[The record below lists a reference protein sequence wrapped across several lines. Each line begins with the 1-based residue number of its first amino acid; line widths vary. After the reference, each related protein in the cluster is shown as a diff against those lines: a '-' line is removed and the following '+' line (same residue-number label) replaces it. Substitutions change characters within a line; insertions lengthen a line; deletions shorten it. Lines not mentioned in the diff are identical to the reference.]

1 MCETGIK
8 ICGMR
13 RIEDIEAANACRPD
27 YIGFILSPGFRR
39 SVTPEAAEQLAR
51 RLAPGILKV
60 GVFVNESVERVAS
73 AAGFLDLIQLHG
85 SEDNAYIRDLRGRL
99 MTTNDPRGRMMQLH
113 GSEDNAYIRDLRGR
127 LMTTNDPRGRMMTN
141 DPRGRLMTN
150 DPRGRL
156 LIQAFRIRCVDDLK
170 TAMESEADYLLL
182 DNGTGTGEA
191 FDWSLISD
199 AEELMCG
206 EAARPWILAG
216 GLGPDN
222 VAEAVRRFRP
232 YAVDLSSGA
241 ETDGWKDPEKMARCV
256 QAVREA
262 GREGGR

>member
-13 RIEDIEAANACRPD
+13 RKEDIEAANACRPD
-27 YIGFILSPGFRR
+27 FVGFILSPGFKR

-60 GVFVNESVERVAS
+60 GVFVNESVEKVAA
-73 AAGFLDLIQLHG
+73 AAGFLDMIQLHG
-85 SEDNAYIRDLRGRL
+85 KEDNAYIRDLRGR
-99 MTTNDPRGRMMQLH
+99 MTT
-113 GSEDNAYIRDLRGR
+113 
-127 LMTTNDPRGRMMTN
+127 TT

-156 LIQAFRIRCVDDLK
+156 LIQAFRIRCANDLK
-170 TAMESEADYLLL
+170 RAMESEADYLLL

-191 FDWSLISD
+191 FDWSLIRD
-199 AEELMCG
+199 AEALKRG

-232 YAVDLSSGA
+232 FAVDLSSGA

-262 GREGGR
+262 GREMIWQGG

>member
-13 RIEDIEAANACRPD
+13 RKEDIEAANACRPD

-39 SVTPEAAEQLAR
+39 SVTPEAAELLAR

-60 GVFVNESVERVAS
+60 GVFVNESVEKVAA

-99 MTTNDPRGRMMQLH
+99 ATTNDPRGR
-113 GSEDNAYIRDLRGR
+113 AA
-127 LMTTNDPRGRMMTN
+127 T
-141 DPRGRLMTN
+141 TN

-156 LIQAFRIRCVDDLK
+156 LIQAFRIRSADDLK
-170 TAMESEADYLLL
+170 RAKESEADYLLL

-199 AEELMCG
+199 AEVLMCG
-206 EAARPWILAG
+206 EAAKPWILAG

-222 VAEAVRRFRP
+222 VAEAVRRFKP
-232 YAVDLSSGA
+232 FAVDLSSGA

-262 GREGGR
+262 GRENSR

>member
-1 MCETGIK
+1 MFETKIK

-27 YIGFILSPGFRR
+27 FIGFILSPGFRR

-51 RLAPGILKV
+51 KLAPGILKV
-60 GVFVNESVERVAS
+60 GVFVDESIETVAD

-85 SEDNAYIRDLRGRL
+85 KEDNSYIRDLRGRL
-99 MTTNDPRGRMMQLH
+99 AKTNDPRGRW
-113 GSEDNAYIRDLRGR
+113 
-127 LMTTNDPRGRMMTN
+127 TNG
-141 DPRGRLMTN
+141 TN

-156 LIQAFRIRCVDDLK
+156 LIQAFRIKCAGDLK
-170 TAMESEADYLLL
+170 RAMKSEADYLLL

-191 FDWSLISD
+191 FDWSLIND
-199 AEELMCG
+199 ADVQQSG
-206 EAARPWILAG
+206 EDNRPWILAG

-222 VAEAVRRFRP
+222 LAEAVRRYRP

-241 ETDGWKDPEKMARCV
+241 ETEGWKDPKKMARCV
-256 QAVREA
+256 QAVRETCS
-262 GREGGR
+262 ELI

>member
-60 GVFVNESVERVAS
+60 GVFVNESVEKVVE

-85 SEDNAYIRDLRGRL
+85 SEDNAYIRDLRGRIA
-99 MTTNDPRGRMMQLH
+99 TNDPRGR
-113 GSEDNAYIRDLRGR
+113 AARGR
-127 LMTTNDPRGRMMTN
+127 AAT
-141 DPRGRLMTN
+141 TN

-170 TAMESEADYLLL
+170 RAMESEADYLLL

-199 AEELMCG
+199 AEVLMCG
-206 EAARPWILAG
+206 EAAKPWILAG

-222 VAEAVRRFRP
+222 VAEAVRRFKP
-232 YAVDLSSGA
+232 FAVDLSSGA

-262 GREGGR
+262 GRENSR

>member
-39 SVTPEAAEQLAR
+39 SVTPEDAELLAR

-85 SEDNAYIRDLRGRL
+85 KEDNAYIRDLRGRL
-99 MTTNDPRGRMMQLH
+99 MTTNDPRGHM
-113 GSEDNAYIRDLRGR
+113 A
-127 LMTTNDPRGRMMTN
+127 TTN
-141 DPRGRLMTN
+141 DPRGRLMTTN

-156 LIQAFRIRCVDDLK
+156 LIQAFRIRCANDLK
-170 TAMESEADYLLL
+170 RAMESEADYLLL

-191 FDWSLISD
+191 FDWSLIRD
-199 AEELMCG
+199 AEALKRG
-206 EAARPWILAG
+206 AAAKPWILAG

-232 YAVDLSSGA
+232 FAVDLSSGA

-262 GREGGR
+262 GREGASTRR

>member
-13 RIEDIEAANACRPD
+13 RKEDIEAANACRPD

-39 SVTPEAAEQLAR
+39 SVTPEEAEQLAR

-60 GVFVNESVERVAS
+60 GVFVNESVEKVVE

-85 SEDNAYIRDLRGRL
+85 SEDNAYIRDLRGRMATSDPRGL
-99 MTTNDPRGRMMQLH
+99 LEATNDPRGRM
-113 GSEDNAYIRDLRGR
+113 
-127 LMTTNDPRGRMMTN
+127 TKPV
-141 DPRGRLMTN
+141 
-150 DPRGRL
+150 
-156 LIQAFRIRCVDDLK
+156 IQAFRIRSADDLK
-170 TAMESEADYLLL
+170 RAMESEADYLLL

-191 FDWSLISD
+191 FDWSLIRD
-199 AEELMCG
+199 AEALKRG
-206 EAARPWILAG
+206 AAARPWILAG

-232 YAVDLSSGA
+232 FAVDLSSGA
-241 ETDGWKDPEKMARCV
+241 ETDGWKDPEKMVRCV

-262 GREGGR
+262 GR

>member
-1 MCETGIK
+1 MSETRIK

-13 RIEDIEAANACRPD
+13 RIEDIEVANACRPD

-51 RLAPGILKV
+51 RLAPGIMKV
-60 GVFVNESVERVAS
+60 GVFVNESVEKVAS
-73 AAGFLDLIQLHG
+73 AAGFLDMIQLHG
-85 SEDNAYIRDLRGRL
+85 KEDNAYIRDLRGR
-99 MTTNDPRGRMMQLH
+99 MTTTNDPRGRETKLV
-113 GSEDNAYIRDLRGR
+113 
-127 LMTTNDPRGRMMTN
+127 
-141 DPRGRLMTN
+141 
-150 DPRGRL
+150 
-156 LIQAFRIRCVDDLK
+156 IQAFRIRSADDLK
-170 TAMESEADYLLL
+170 KAMESEADYLLL

-191 FDWSLISD
+191 FDWSLIRD
-199 AEELMCG
+199 ADALKGG

-262 GREGGR
+262 GRETGR

>member
-60 GVFVNESVERVAS
+60 GVFVNESVEKVAA

-99 MTTNDPRGRMMQLH
+99 R
-113 GSEDNAYIRDLRGR
+113 
-127 LMTTNDPRGRMMTN
+127 TN
-141 DPRGRLMTN
+141 DPRGRLTTTN

-156 LIQAFRIRCVDDLK
+156 LIQAFRIRCANDLK
-170 TAMESEADYLLL
+170 RAMESEADYLLL

-191 FDWSLISD
+191 FDWSLIRD
-199 AEELMCG
+199 AEALKRG

-262 GREGGR
+262 GRETGR

>member
-13 RIEDIEAANACRPD
+13 RKEDIEAANACRPD

-39 SVTPEAAEQLAR
+39 SVTPEEAEQLAR

-60 GVFVNESVERVAS
+60 GVFVNESVEKVVE

-99 MTTNDPRGRMMQLH
+99 ATTNDPRGR
-113 GSEDNAYIRDLRGR
+113 AARGR
-127 LMTTNDPRGRMMTN
+127 AAT
-141 DPRGRLMTN
+141 TN

-156 LIQAFRIRCVDDLK
+156 LIQAFRIRSADDLK
-170 TAMESEADYLLL
+170 RAMESEADYLLL

-199 AEELMCG
+199 AEVLMCG
-206 EAARPWILAG
+206 EAAKPWILAG

-222 VAEAVRRFRP
+222 VAEAVRRFKP
-232 YAVDLSSGA
+232 FAVDLSSGA

-262 GREGGR
+262 GRENSR

>member
-27 YIGFILSPGFRR
+27 FIGFILSPGFRR
-39 SVTPEAAEQLAR
+39 SVTPEAAELLAR

-60 GVFVNESVERVAS
+60 GVFVNESVEKVAA

-99 MTTNDPRGRMMQLH
+99 ATTNDPRGR
-113 GSEDNAYIRDLRGR
+113 AA
-127 LMTTNDPRGRMMTN
+127 T
-141 DPRGRLMTN
+141 TN

-156 LIQAFRIRCVDDLK
+156 LIQAFRIRSADDLK
-170 TAMESEADYLLL
+170 RAMESEADYLLL

-199 AEELMCG
+199 AEVLMCG
-206 EAARPWILAG
+206 EAAKPWILAG

-222 VAEAVRRFRP
+222 VAEAVRRFKP
-232 YAVDLSSGA
+232 FAVDLSSGA

-262 GREGGR
+262 GRENSR

>member
-13 RIEDIEAANACRPD
+13 RKEDIEAANACRPD

-39 SVTPEAAEQLAR
+39 SVTPEEAEQLAR

-60 GVFVNESVERVAS
+60 GVFVNESVEKVVE

-85 SEDNAYIRDLRGRL
+85 SEDNAYIRDLRGRMATSDPRGL
-99 MTTNDPRGRMMQLH
+99 LEATNDPRGRM
-113 GSEDNAYIRDLRGR
+113 
-127 LMTTNDPRGRMMTN
+127 TKPV
-141 DPRGRLMTN
+141 
-150 DPRGRL
+150 
-156 LIQAFRIRCVDDLK
+156 IQAFRIRSADDLK
-170 TAMESEADYLLL
+170 RAMESEADYLLL

-199 AEELMCG
+199 AEVLMCG
-206 EAARPWILAG
+206 EAAKPWILAG

-222 VAEAVRRFRP
+222 VAEAVRRFKP
-232 YAVDLSSGA
+232 FAVDLSSGA

-262 GREGGR
+262 GRENSR

>member
-13 RIEDIEAANACRPD
+13 RKEDIEAANACRPD

-39 SVTPEAAEQLAR
+39 SVTPEDAELLAR

-60 GVFVNESVERVAS
+60 GVFVNESVEKVAS
-73 AAGFLDLIQLHG
+73 AAGFLDMIQLHG
-85 SEDNAYIRDLRGRL
+85 NEDNAYIRDLRGRL
-99 MTTNDPRGRMMQLH
+99 MTTNDPRGR
-113 GSEDNAYIRDLRGR
+113 AA
-127 LMTTNDPRGRMMTN
+127 TTNDPRGRVAK
-141 DPRGRLMTN
+141 PV
-150 DPRGRL
+150 
-156 LIQAFRIRCVDDLK
+156 IQAFRIRCADDLK
-170 TAMESEADYLLL
+170 RAMESEADYLLL

-191 FDWSLISD
+191 FDWSLISGVK
-199 AEELMCG
+199 AQQPG
-206 EAARPWILAG
+206 TAVRPWILAG
-216 GLGPDN
+216 GLGADN

-262 GREGGR
+262 GREMIRQGG

>member
-13 RIEDIEAANACRPD
+13 RKEDIEAANACRPD

-39 SVTPEAAEQLAR
+39 SVTPEDAELLAR

-60 GVFVNESVERVAS
+60 GVFVNESVEKVAA

-99 MTTNDPRGRMMQLH
+99 ATTNDPRGR
-113 GSEDNAYIRDLRGR
+113 AA
-127 LMTTNDPRGRMMTN
+127 T
-141 DPRGRLMTN
+141 TN

-156 LIQAFRIRCVDDLK
+156 LIQAFRIRSADDLK
-170 TAMESEADYLLL
+170 RAMESEADYLLL

-199 AEELMCG
+199 AEVLMCG
-206 EAARPWILAG
+206 EAAKPWILAG

-222 VAEAVRRFRP
+222 VAEAVRRFKP
-232 YAVDLSSGA
+232 FAVDLSSGA

-262 GREGGR
+262 GRENSR

>member
-27 YIGFILSPGFRR
+27 FIGFILSPGFGR
-39 SVTPEAAEQLAR
+39 SVTPEAAERLAR

-60 GVFVNESVERVAS
+60 GVFVNESVEKVVS
-73 AAGFLDLIQLHG
+73 AAGFLDMIQLHG
-85 SEDNAYIRDLRGRL
+85 KEDNAYIRDLRGRL
-99 MTTNDPRGRMMQLH
+99 MTTNDPRGHM
-113 GSEDNAYIRDLRGR
+113 A
-127 LMTTNDPRGRMMTN
+127 TTN
-141 DPRGRLMTN
+141 DPRGRLMTTN

-156 LIQAFRIRCVDDLK
+156 LIQAFRIRCANDLK
-170 TAMESEADYLLL
+170 RAMESEADYLLL

-191 FDWSLISD
+191 FDWSLIRD
-199 AEELMCG
+199 AEALKRG
-206 EAARPWILAG
+206 AAAKPWILAG

-232 YAVDLSSGA
+232 FAVDLSSGA

-262 GREGGR
+262 GREGASTRR

>member
-13 RIEDIEAANACRPD
+13 RKEDIEAANACRPD

-39 SVTPEAAEQLAR
+39 SVTPEDAELLAR

-60 GVFVNESVERVAS
+60 GVFVNESVEKVAA

-99 MTTNDPRGRMMQLH
+99 ATTNDPRGR
-113 GSEDNAYIRDLRGR
+113 AA
-127 LMTTNDPRGRMMTN
+127 T
-141 DPRGRLMTN
+141 TN

-156 LIQAFRIRCVDDLK
+156 LIQAFRIRSADDLK
-170 TAMESEADYLLL
+170 RAKESEADYLLL

-191 FDWSLISD
+191 FDWSLISE
-199 AEELMCG
+199 AETQQSG
-206 EAARPWILAG
+206 AAARPWILAG

-222 VAEAVRRFRP
+222 VAEAVRRFKP
-232 YAVDLSSGA
+232 FAVDLSSGA

-262 GREGGR
+262 GRENSR

>member
-13 RIEDIEAANACRPD
+13 RKEDIEAANACRTD

-39 SVTPEAAEQLAR
+39 SVTPEAAELLAR

-60 GVFVNESVERVAS
+60 GVFVNESVEKVVE

-85 SEDNAYIRDLRGRL
+85 SEDNAYIRDLRGRMATSDPIGL
-99 MTTNDPRGRMMQLH
+99 LEATNDPRGRM
-113 GSEDNAYIRDLRGR
+113 
-127 LMTTNDPRGRMMTN
+127 TKPV
-141 DPRGRLMTN
+141 
-150 DPRGRL
+150 
-156 LIQAFRIRCVDDLK
+156 IQAFRIRSADDLK
-170 TAMESEADYLLL
+170 RAMESEADYLLL

-199 AEELMCG
+199 AEVLMCG
-206 EAARPWILAG
+206 EAAKPWILAG

-222 VAEAVRRFRP
+222 VAEAVRRFKP
-232 YAVDLSSGA
+232 FAVDLSSGA

-262 GREGGR
+262 GRENSR

>member
-27 YIGFILSPGFRR
+27 FIGFILSPGFRR

-85 SEDNAYIRDLRGRL
+85 KEDNAYIRDLRGRL
-99 MTTNDPRGRMMQLH
+99 MTTNDPRGR
-113 GSEDNAYIRDLRGR
+113 
-127 LMTTNDPRGRMMTN
+127 LMT
-141 DPRGRLMTN
+141 TN

-156 LIQAFRIRCVDDLK
+156 LIQAFRIRCANDLK
-170 TAMESEADYLLL
+170 RAMESEADYLLL

-191 FDWSLISD
+191 FDWSLIRD
-199 AEELMCG
+199 AEALKRG
-206 EAARPWILAG
+206 AAAKPWILAG

-232 YAVDLSSGA
+232 FAVDLSSGA

-262 GREGGR
+262 GREGASTRR

>member
-13 RIEDIEAANACRPD
+13 RKEDIEAANACRPD

-39 SVTPEAAEQLAR
+39 SVTPEDAELLAR

-60 GVFVNESVERVAS
+60 GVFVNESVEKVAA

-99 MTTNDPRGRMMQLH
+99 ATTNDPRGR
-113 GSEDNAYIRDLRGR
+113 AA
-127 LMTTNDPRGRMMTN
+127 T
-141 DPRGRLMTN
+141 TN

-156 LIQAFRIRCVDDLK
+156 LIQAFRIRSADDLK
-170 TAMESEADYLLL
+170 RAMESEADYLLL

-191 FDWSLISD
+191 FDWSLISG
-199 AEELMCG
+199 AETQQSG
-206 EAARPWILAG
+206 AAARPWILAG

-222 VAEAVRRFRP
+222 VAEAVRRFKP
-232 YAVDLSSGA
+232 FAVDLSSGA

-262 GREGGR
+262 GRENSR

>member
-13 RIEDIEAANACRPD
+13 RKEDIEAANACRPD

-39 SVTPEAAEQLAR
+39 SVTPEEAEQLAR

-60 GVFVNESVERVAS
+60 GVFVNESVEKVVE

-85 SEDNAYIRDLRGRL
+85 SEDNAYIRDLRGRMATSDPRGL
-99 MTTNDPRGRMMQLH
+99 LEATNDPRGRM
-113 GSEDNAYIRDLRGR
+113 
-127 LMTTNDPRGRMMTN
+127 TKPV
-141 DPRGRLMTN
+141 
-150 DPRGRL
+150 
-156 LIQAFRIRCVDDLK
+156 IQAFRIRSADDLK
-170 TAMESEADYLLL
+170 RAMESEADYLLL

-191 FDWSLISD
+191 FDWSLIRD
-199 AEELMCG
+199 AEALKRG
-206 EAARPWILAG
+206 AAAKPWILAG

-256 QAVREA
+256 RAVREA
-262 GREGGR
+262 GRETGR

>member
-1 MCETGIK
+1 MSETRIK

-39 SVTPEAAEQLAR
+39 SVTPETAEQLAR

-60 GVFVNESVERVAS
+60 GVFVNESVEKVVA
-73 AAGFLDLIQLHG
+73 AAGFLDMIQLHG
-85 SEDNAYIRDLRGRL
+85 KEDNAYIRDLRGR
-99 MTTNDPRGRMMQLH
+99 MTTTSDPRGRAAGGQAAATNDPRGR
-113 GSEDNAYIRDLRGR
+113 AAK
-127 LMTTNDPRGRMMTN
+127 PV
-141 DPRGRLMTN
+141 
-150 DPRGRL
+150 
-156 LIQAFRIRCVDDLK
+156 IQAFRIRSADDLK
-170 TAMESEADYLLL
+170 RAMESEADYLLL

-191 FDWSLISD
+191 FDWSLIRD
-199 AEELMCG
+199 AEALKCG

-256 QAVREA
+256 
-262 GREGGR
+262 

>member
-39 SVTPEAAEQLAR
+39 SVTPEAAERLAR

-60 GVFVNESVERVAS
+60 GVFVNESVEKVVE

-99 MTTNDPRGRMMQLH
+99 ATTNDPRGR
-113 GSEDNAYIRDLRGR
+113 AA
-127 LMTTNDPRGRMMTN
+127 T
-141 DPRGRLMTN
+141 TN

-156 LIQAFRIRCVDDLK
+156 LIQAFRIRSADDLK
-170 TAMESEADYLLL
+170 RAMESEADYLLL

-199 AEELMCG
+199 AEVLMCG
-206 EAARPWILAG
+206 EAAKPWILAG

-222 VAEAVRRFRP
+222 VAEAVRRFKP
-232 YAVDLSSGA
+232 FAVDLSSGA

-262 GREGGR
+262 GRENSR

>member
-1 MCETGIK
+1 MSETGIK

-13 RIEDIEAANACRPD
+13 RKEDIEAANACRPD

-39 SVTPEAAEQLAR
+39 SVTPEEAEQLAR

-60 GVFVNESVERVAS
+60 GVFVNESVEKVVE

-85 SEDNAYIRDLRGRL
+85 SEDNAYIRDLRGRMATSDPRGL
-99 MTTNDPRGRMMQLH
+99 LEATNDPRGRM
-113 GSEDNAYIRDLRGR
+113 
-127 LMTTNDPRGRMMTN
+127 TKPV
-141 DPRGRLMTN
+141 
-150 DPRGRL
+150 
-156 LIQAFRIRCVDDLK
+156 IQAFRIRSADDLK
-170 TAMESEADYLLL
+170 RAMESEADYLLL

-191 FDWSLISD
+191 FDWSLIRD
-199 AEELMCG
+199 AEALKRG
-206 EAARPWILAG
+206 AAAKPWILAG

-241 ETDGWKDPEKMARCV
+241 ETDGWKDPEKMVRCV

-262 GREGGR
+262 GR

>member
-13 RIEDIEAANACRPD
+13 RKEDIEAANACRPD

-39 SVTPEAAEQLAR
+39 SVTPEDAELLAR

-60 GVFVNESVERVAS
+60 GVFVNESVEKVAA

-99 MTTNDPRGRMMQLH
+99 ATTNDPRGR
-113 GSEDNAYIRDLRGR
+113 AARGR
-127 LMTTNDPRGRMMTN
+127 AAT
-141 DPRGRLMTN
+141 TN

-156 LIQAFRIRCVDDLK
+156 LIQAFRIRSADDLK
-170 TAMESEADYLLL
+170 RAMESEADYLLL

-199 AEELMCG
+199 AEALMCG

-262 GREGGR
+262 GRENGR

>member
-27 YIGFILSPGFRR
+27 FIGFILSPGFRR

-85 SEDNAYIRDLRGRL
+85 KEDNAYIRDLRGRL
-99 MTTNDPRGRMMQLH
+99 MTTNDPRGR
-113 GSEDNAYIRDLRGR
+113 AA
-127 LMTTNDPRGRMMTN
+127 T
-141 DPRGRLMTN
+141 TN

-156 LIQAFRIRCVDDLK
+156 LIQAFRIRCANDLK
-170 TAMESEADYLLL
+170 RAMESEADYLLL

-191 FDWSLISD
+191 FDWSLIRD
-199 AEELMCG
+199 AEALKHG
-206 EAARPWILAG
+206 AAAKPWILAG

-232 YAVDLSSGA
+232 FAVDLSSGA

-262 GREGGR
+262 GREGASTRR